1 MREGGLDG
9 TARARDEQA
18 TASFGRGKQRN
29 SAMEPTMPGPTVWM
43 IAFGALAAAI
53 VVLVLLLRG
62 RSRRAERAA
71 TRGQRISVIETR
83 EIDEERRLV
92 IVRCDGA
99 EHLLLVGGGADILV
113 KADLPRTEPRVA
125 FPAPEQ
131 ASAGARPAD
140 RVPAPA
146 PAPDRYAMPQPPLAG
161 RPEPE
166 LVPEPPR
173 TVQAFAP
180 ARTAPQAAGSDLG
193 NETQEAIARAESPG
207 AAPQDPDFTE
217 MTRKLEEALKRTAA
231 VRPPSQGEPRI
242 EPVVAAPP
250 AMPAGKPADPF
261 EDEIRRLLGREP
273 GRG

>member
-1 MREGGLDG
+1 
-9 TARARDEQA
+9 
-18 TASFGRGKQRN
+18 
-29 SAMEPTMPGPTVWM
+29 MPGPTVWM

-53 VVLVLLLRG
+53 VVLIVLLRG
-62 RSRRAERAA
+62 RSRRAERDAV
-71 TRGQRISVIETR
+71 RGQRISVVETR

-113 KADLPRTEPRVA
+113 KADLPRAEPRVA
-125 FPAPEQ
+125 FPAPEP
-131 ASAGARPAD
+131 AALAVRPAE
-140 RVPAPA
+140 RSPAPA
-146 PAPDRYAMPQPPLAG
+146 VPGPDRFAMPQPPLAG

-166 LVPEPPR
+166 IVPEPPR

-180 ARTAPQAAGSDLG
+180 ARMTPPAVAPDPVQ
-193 NETQEAIARAESPG
+193 ETQAAIARAESPD
-207 AAPQDPDFTE
+207 AAPQEPDFTE

-231 VRPPSQGEPRI
+231 VRPPGQPEPRI
-242 EPVVAAPP
+242 EPVVAEPSAPQP
-250 AMPAGKPADPF
+250 GKAADPF